1 MPLKFFYIRTKDPEL
16 MEAEL
21 NRFVSS
27 HRVVTVERR
36 FVDCGTDSFWAL
48 CVDYLHGEPSLG
60 AVHGAPGRSERRVDY
75 KEVLSPEQFERFAQ
89 LRELRKQLAEREA
102 VPVYAVFTNDQ
113 LAEMIKQE
121 VRDVSALKKIQGVGD
136 AKIEKFSG
144 AILALLKASPPEKE
158 S

>member
-1 MPLKFFYIRTKDPEL
+1 
-16 MEAEL
+16 
-21 NRFVSS
+21 
-27 HRVVTVERR
+27 
-36 FVDCGTDSFWAL
+36 
-48 CVDYLHGEPSLG
+48 
-60 AVHGAPGRSERRVDY
+60 
-75 KEVLSPEQFERFAQ
+75 
-89 LRELRKQLAEREA
+89 